1 MNPVLHWW
9 GPRSLK
15 DVGIPFILGRG
26 HAADDRTLH
35 FRKRDVTDF
44 FEAAPEWPEKVSE
57 GGDDSETSAGGLV
70 RPSGLPWKPLESKKT
85 EKVTGSASETG
96 QVKKEQFPE
105 LVMLDRAE
113 STSRSDAQPQMDTTE
128 GIIETKNATSSPDF
142 RNRDPEFDAQPH
154 VLDKNM
160 VAEFSQLT
168 EGVEGEPEVLGTEV
182 SINTDKVEQKPS
194 LGLEYVE
201 EYRTPSPTQS
211 SEEDE
216 SPFADPEHAPILA
229 LPSDRSIKVYIYEL
243 PSHLNRDFVARDPRV
258 RETMF
263 ATEILIH
270 ENFEQSAVRTLDPE
284 EADFYFIPVYTAGVL
299 EESGRVIPDTSAS
312 TMLEAVTY
320 VAENWPYFNRLR
332 GLDHVVVAPHD
343 YGACFQYRVSWPS
356 VTGRGCWRMNTVMLD
371 LAFFG

>member
-1 MNPVLHWW
+1 
-9 GPRSLK
+9 LK

-26 HAADDRTLH
+26 HAADDRALH

-57 GGDDSETSAGGLV
+57 GGDYSETPAGGLV
-70 RPSGLPWKPLESKKT
+70 RPSGLPSKPLKSEQT

-105 LVMLDRAE
+105 LVMLDSTE
-113 STSRSDAQPQMDTTE
+113 STPRSDAQQQMDTTE
-128 GIIETKNATSSPDF
+128 GIIHPKNATSSPNF

-168 EGVEGEPEVLGTEV
+168 EAVEGEPEVLGTEV
-182 SINTDKVEQKPS
+182 SINTDKVKQKPS

-201 EYRTPSPTQS
+201 EYGTPSPTQS

-216 SPFADPEHAPILA
+216 SPFADPEHAPILV
-229 LPSDRSIKVYIYEL
+229 LPSHRSIKVYIYEL

-343 YGACFQYRVSWPS
+343 YGACFQYRVSWPF
-356 VTGRGCWRMNTVMLD
+356 VTGRGCGRMNMIVLD